1 MFVRDVAPQ
10 IGTQAARRKRR
21 RRTSARVTALAIV
34 AMMPAMGGSG
44 GAFAYDAGAAEEE
57 PVLLELERLEL
68 RFEEL
73 RRLERRLEQRSEDRA
88 RLGEVPQLD
97 RKPEIERELR
107 PKLVPRRRSALYPSL
122 FETHDIVAYY
132 GNPRSDR
139 MGILGEQP
147 LEQTTELL
155 KRRAAEYAELSRET
169 GREVLP
175 GFHLVY
181 ATVFPDGELGRLSE
195 ALLTKWIEY
204 ALERDVLVI
213 LDHQIGRHSVERAI
227 TEMLPYLRYPNVH
240 LAIDPEWATEVPGQ
254 EVGGVHAEEVN
265 AAQRMIQEHLIEND
279 LPGRRVFVVHQF
291 HRRMIEEA
299 HKVRSD
305 FERVDVVHNM
315 DGFGP
320 PRIKLNTWNYL
331 LRFDNLPLKGF
342 KLFYPKSWRAGG
354 YDDPL
359 MTPAEVLQLEPRPVF
374 IQYQ

>member
-1 MFVRDVAPQ
+1 MLVKDAAAQ
-10 IGTQAARRKRR
+10 IGTQAARGKRNV
-21 RRTSARVTALAIV
+21 RRTVCAAALVV
-34 AMMPAMGGSG
+34 AVMMPATGGSG
-44 GAFAYDAGAAEEE
+44 TAFAYDAGATEEE
-57 PVLLELERLEL
+57 PVLLELELLEL
-68 RFEEL
+68 HFEQL
-73 RRLERRLEQRSEDRA
+73 RRLERRLKERSAAGA
-88 RLGEVPQLD
+88 RLGELPQLD
-97 RKPEIERELR
+97 RKPEIERRLR

-147 LEQTTELL
+147 LEQTAELL
-155 KRRAAEYAELSRET
+155 KRRAAEYAELSREA
-169 GREVLP
+169 GRKVLP

-181 ATVFPDGELGRLSE
+181 ATVFPDGELGRLPE

-204 ALERDVLVI
+204 ALNRDVLVI

-265 AAQRMIQEHLIEND
+265 AAQEMIQEYLIDND

-299 HKVRSD
+299 HLVRSD
-305 FERVDVVHNM
+305 FKRVDVVHNM
-315 DGFGP
+315 DGFGS